1 MAEQMRIITLLS
13 SFALIYIIDINLHN
27 LGTSC
32 RFQNNFNKPNVG
44 NSYQRNTESTNKKI
58 QTLKHSLMMN
68 VT

>member
-44 NSYQRNTESTNKKI
+44 NSYQR
-58 QTLKHSLMMN
+58 
-68 VT
+68 